1 MRQMNKLSDLLFM
14 SSIYFGSQLEQLI
27 HSEIADLAPKNSDSP
42 G

>member
-14 SSIYFGSQLEQLI
+14 SSIHFGSQLEQLI
-27 HSEIADLAPKNSDSP
+27 RSKTADLAPKNSDSP